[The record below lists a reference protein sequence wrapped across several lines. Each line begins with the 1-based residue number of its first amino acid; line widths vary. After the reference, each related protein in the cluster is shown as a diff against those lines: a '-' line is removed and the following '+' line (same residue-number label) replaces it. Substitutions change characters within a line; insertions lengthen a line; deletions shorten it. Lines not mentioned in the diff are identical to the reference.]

1 MPMPV
6 YSLDQCVSQALNVEI
21 GDDEIP
27 DGSKLQVRVSHVIEK
42 LNFGSFLSNIPCGLQ
57 FVCLINQSNQWHC
70 VNIKHCLSCI
80 HCHLIINWG
89 NCVSSAMMHLE
100 SPVVHIASL
109 AVYLCGVCPWSVL
122 MLQTQGGGMCAES
135 FQLGWCFALLR
146 NTQSSQQW
154 SIQCHQTQS
163 LSQSKREKTTETE
176 KQMQDRFRR
185 TDRYWWTQLS

>member
-109 AVYLCGVCPWSVL
+109 AVYLCGVFMKCADVTDARRGDVCWKLPAWL
-122 MLQTQGGGMCAES
+122 MLCSITQHTVLTAMIYSVPSNPKPEPE
-135 FQLGWCFALLR
+135 QERENNR
-146 NTQSSQQW
+146 NRKTNAGQ
-154 SIQCHQTQS
+154 IQ
-163 LSQSKREKTTETE
+163 K
-176 KQMQDRFRR
+176 D
-185 TDRYWWTQLS
+185 W